1 MCILATS
8 ADFPCAGSQAPATPL
23 LYALTTVPVSPLN
36 IPSVT
41 STHFAT
47 LLFAHLLRAS
57 PRAKATARSIVP
69 QAGSPG
75 SAGGGALF
83 IPADGGPPPP
93 GNDEDPGDGD
103 GPQTLL
109 QILSEHLS
117 LAFLAR
123 ARADLPDKEA
133 REWDRLCVGYL
144 CLLIQWLWEDPA
156 AVREFLEA
164 GALGMVCSFS
174 YVLLGTETLTVGAI
188 NSWWSPSTRL
198 WKRMR

>member
-1 MCILATS
+1 M
-8 ADFPCAGSQAPATPL
+8 TPL

-36 IPSVT
+36 FSSVT

-47 LLFAHLLRAS
+47 LLFAHLLRYS
-57 PRAKATARSIVP
+57 PRAKALARSIVP
-69 QAGSPG
+69 QAGAAPG
-75 SAGGGALF
+75 QNSGAF
-83 IPADGGPPPP
+83 FVPADGGPPPAS
-93 GNDEDPGDGD
+93 GAADAAEADEDE
-103 GPQTLL
+103 PQTLL

-123 ARADLPDKEA
+123 AREDIPAREA

-164 GALGMVCSFS
+164 GALGVVS
-174 YVLLGTETLTVGAI
+174 LLPLISLTAC
-188 NSWWSPSTRL
+188 
-198 WKRMR
+198 

>member
-1 MCILATS
+1 M
-8 ADFPCAGSQAPATPL
+8 TPL

-47 LLFAHLLRAS
+47 LLFAHLLRYS
-57 PRAKATARSIVP
+57 PRAKTLARSIVP
-69 QAGSPG
+69 QGSSQG
-75 SAGGGALF
+75 AGGGAF
-83 IPADGGPPPP
+83 FVPADGGAPPPTDDA
-93 GNDEDPGDGD
+93 GDVDE
-103 GPQTLL
+103 PQTLL

-117 LAFLAR
+117 LAFLTR
-123 ARADLPDKEA
+123 ARPDVPDREA

-164 GALGMVCSFS
+164 GALGVVSISEYLSRWGC
-174 YVLLGTETLTVGAI
+174 GC
-188 NSWWSPSTRL
+188 
-198 WKRMR
+198 

>member
-1 MCILATS
+1 MPI
-8 ADFPCAGSQAPATPL
+8 
-23 LYALTTVPVSPLN
+23 SPLN
-36 IPSVT
+36 VPSVT
-41 STHFAT
+41 STHLAT

-69 QAGSPG
+69 QAGSSG
-75 SAGGGALF
+75 GGGGAF
-83 IPADGGPPPP
+83 FVPADGGPPPP
-93 GNDEDPGDGD
+93 GDDHDADAD

-144 CLLIQWLWEDPA
+144 CLLVQWLWEDPI

-164 GALGMVCSFS
+164 GGLGVVCLSNDA
-174 YVLLGTETLTVGAI
+174 LLGTETLTAE
-188 NSWWSPSTRL
+188 
-198 WKRMR
+198 